1 MELIGGQRKR
11 ESRRV
16 RADNEEQ
23 AGQRLQLGAEVS
35 VPAMAA
41 CIAWREFTKE
51 SAVDEKRCAGRLDR
65 ARGRRGG
72 RASSHLPM
80 PFTPHHWHHSTT
92 TSTTSLCSL

>member
-1 MELIGGQRKR
+1 MELIGGQRKG

-65 ARGRRGG
+65 ARGRRGR